1 MVLVLREADVRAI
14 LTMPDTISV
23 LEAAF
28 IAQAEG
34 GTRQQPRRR
43 VLLPAG
49 RGVLHVLS
57 GYVPG
62 IPGNPGVEGPGLV
75 GFKAY
80 TGLGSVVRFAVFLY
94 SGEDG
99 RLLSMMEADWLGR
112 MRTGAASGVATR
124 SMARADAE
132 VLCLIGTGGQAHTQ
146 ALAVCTV
153 RGISSVLVYGRD
165 AERARRFSGELAVAL
180 GSVSVTPVATVEEAV
195 CQADIVVTA
204 TTAREPVLA
213 GEWLRPGTHVNAMGS
228 NWHNRR
234 EVDEMTLERCD
245 LIAVDAMDQAQI
257 EAGDLLIPAGSG
269 HFDMARVVELGGIVA
284 GTVPGRPSSESITL
298 FKSLGIALEDVAAAG
313 LVYARALER
322 GLGEELTFLP

>member
-43 VLLPAG
+43 VLLPDA

-62 IPGNPGVEGPGLV
+62 VPGNPGVEGPGLV

-99 RLLSMMEADWLGR
+99 RLLAMMEADWLGR

-165 AERARRFSGELAVAL
+165 AERAPA
-180 GSVSVTPVATVEEAV
+180 
-195 CQADIVVTA
+195 I
-204 TTAREPVLA
+204 
-213 GEWLRPGTHVNAMGS
+213 LR
-228 NWHNRR
+228 
-234 EVDEMTLERCD
+234 
-245 LIAVDAMDQAQI
+245 
-257 EAGDLLIPAGSG
+257 
-269 HFDMARVVELGGIVA
+269 
-284 GTVPGRPSSESITL
+284 
-298 FKSLGIALEDVAAAG
+298 
-313 LVYARALER
+313 
-322 GLGEELTFLP
+322 

>member
-1 MVLVLREADVRAI
+1 MDV
-14 LTMPDTISV
+14 TPS
-23 LEAAF
+23 
-28 IAQAEG
+28 
-34 GTRQQPRRR
+34 
-43 VLLPAG
+43 
-49 RGVLHVLS
+49 
-57 GYVPG
+57 
-62 IPGNPGVEGPGLV
+62 
-75 GFKAY
+75 
-80 TGLGSVVRFAVFLY
+80 
-94 SGEDG
+94 
-99 RLLSMMEADWLGR
+99 
-112 MRTGAASGVATR
+112 
-124 SMARADAE
+124 
-132 VLCLIGTGGQAHTQ
+132 
-146 ALAVCTV
+146 
-153 RGISSVLVYGRD
+153 
-165 AERARRFSGELAVAL
+165 ERRRFSGELAVAL